1 MRAVRHAW
9 CAIAAA
15 FLVSACAHNTRTRPE
30 KGEPAAIDEE
40 LYAAA
45 VRGTLQHFGRDDRE
59 PTLYCV
65 TLPGG
70 TSLPF
75 LARFTHEPFLVAGPD
90 SCKWDGG
97 AVVPASSSAEI
108 VSDGR
113 PTGARVTPTRATF
126 LHVEEVRWVSPTRA
140 QADTSIVY
148 GNLGANGLTL
158 TLERQD
164 GQWKVVNA
172 EDTWIS

>member
-1 MRAVRHAW
+1 MEPT
-9 CAIAAA
+9 A
-15 FLVSACAHNTRTRPE
+15 F
-30 KGEPAAIDEE
+30 DEE

-70 TSLPF
+70 TSPQF
-75 LARFTHEPFLVAGPD
+75 LARFTNDPFLVAGPD
-90 SCKWDGG
+90 SCKWDDG
-97 AVVPASSSAEI
+97 AVVPASSSVE
-108 VSDGR
+108 VVFNGK
-113 PTGARVTPTRATF
+113 PTGARVTPTRAIF
-126 LHVEEVRWVSPTRA
+126 LHVDEVRSTSPGRA

-164 GQWKVVNA
+164 GQWKVVTA
-172 EDTWIS
+172 ESTWIS